1 MTDLDTAGEQA
12 VAIDVAEKI
21 AGQSAAMID
30 APVSGG
36 TVAAAAGQ
44 LSFMCGGDQA
54 AFKRYSLGCA
64 K

>member
-1 MTDLDTAGEQA
+1 
-12 VAIDVAEKI
+12 
-21 AGQSAAMID
+21 MID

-54 AFKRYSLGCA
+54 AFKRYSIVPA
-64 K
+64 KEIDI